1 MATAEQLLMLKGGD
15 LVSLGP
21 EATVSD
27 AVALMHARHIGSILV
42 VRAGEIAGIFT
53 ERDLLERVVACEQD
67 PHQVRLAEVMTSPV
81 ACAAPHT
88 SLDEIRLLMRE
99 RFLRHIPVIDGAQPV
114 GMISMG
120 DLNRAE
126 ALVEE
131 RSIVWFGVASVVVA
145 G

>member
-21 EATVSD
+21 DATVSD
-27 AVALMHARHIGSILV
+27 AVAMMHARHIGSILV
-42 VRAGEIAGIFT
+42 VSRAEIAGIFT
-53 ERDLLERVVACEQD
+53 ERDLLERVVACERN
-67 PHQVRLAEVMTSPV
+67 PHQVRLSEVMTSPV

-88 SLDEIRLLMRE
+88 SLDEIRVLMRE
-99 RFLRHIPVIDGAQPV
+99 RFLRHVPVVDGDQPI

-131 RSIVWFGVASVVVA
+131 SSIVWCSVTSVVVQE
-145 G
+145 